1 MDNNVLS
8 HHGIKGQK
16 WGIRRYQNRDG
27 SLTLA
32 GRKRVEKLESQ
43 YSKLTGKKMSSE
55 DTASGRTTKTEVET
69 LREKTEMLNAQKQ
82 YLTAQKDVLDL
93 HRKISELTPKHVS
106 AGKQFIQK
114 MGPTAVKAV
123 WDGVLKDNI
132 NKAMKKKLGLESE
145 SDSKKLADRARD
157 LENMVKIE
165 NYTKQ
170 LKTKGKK
177 TPTDKLLGNLSD
189 LTDEQ
194 VDDMIRRLEKE
205 KTLKDRLA
213 GDFTGMNQN
222 NGNENKKKK
231 K

>member
-16 WGIRRYQNRDG
+16 WGIRRYQNKDG
-27 SLTLA
+27 SLTPA

-55 DTASGRTTKTEVET
+55 DTTSGRTSKTEVET

-82 YLTAQKDVLDL
+82 YLMVQKDVLDL

-123 WDGVLKDNI
+123 WDGVLKDNM

-222 NGNENKKKK
+222 NRNENKKKK